1 MKDFTRKYKY
11 EELIREEIEHYSHIK
26 VTEDLK
32 EGGPHAN
39 NSWGYY
45 WARVAGAVRQSGYDN
60 LPLFLDRTYGS
71 LGRPVRVLTLGSG
84 CCGKEIEVAAA
95 MASPHVITCPDINGA
110 IFDRAKEVAKQRN
123 LSLDFRVEDLNF
135 VTIER

>member
-1 MKDFTRKYKY
+1 
-11 EELIREEIEHYSHIK
+11 LIREEIEHYSHIK

-60 LPLFLDRTYGS
+60 LPLFLDRTDGS